1 MIEVKNLTHFLGGKK
16 ILDQVNLTLR
26 EGSVMGLVGINGAGK
41 TTLLRLIS
49 GVYKP
54 SDGEIFIDGAKM
66 TEEARAELFFLPDDP
81 YYTLHTT

>member
-1 MIEVKNLTHFLGGKK
+1 MIEVKDLTHYLGGKK
-16 ILDQVNLTLR
+16 ILDNVNLTLE

-54 SDGEIFIDGAKM
+54 CEGTVSCDGESIVDEKAHAKI
-66 TEEARAELFFLPDDP
+66 FFLPDDP
-81 YYTLHTT
+81 Y